1 MMSVKTECNK
11 PLNGLCKNILFGS
24 LVTMALI
31 AATGCS
37 GTDTGAKSAKCGG
50 GKCGG
55 DKKAEKA
62 MKCGADK
69 KADKGMKC
77 AAGKCGGDK
86 K

>member
-1 MMSVKTECNK
+1 M
-11 PLNGLCKNILFGS
+11 KNILFGS

-37 GTDTGAKSAKCGG
+37 GTDTGAKSA
-50 GKCGG
+50 KCGG